1 MKQDVAVI
9 SLDAYAGQFYA
20 QQVQELFGERI
31 TVCSYSVR
39 DGSIEHMPRR
49 YDLYMVTTDAF
60 DSLGD
65 LHQYVPIDGEM
76 MEIHVTLRWDVV
88 RRLQSLPAGKRALFV
103 NLSDKMCREA
113 VTRLN
118 QLGVNQLVFD
128 LYHPGAPEPDMG
140 QYDFVITPQETRYVP
155 AGAKE
160 IIDIGQRV
168 CDSSTMIEAALRL
181 GLEELLE
188 SERFEQYQREVATNT
203 YSFDRV
209 FARGLRLESQF
220 EMLMEILDE
229 GIVGVN
235 ERGEVFAC
243 NRKLEEITGIPCGE
257 ALHRPAGAVYPFLP
271 FARCLKEKAP
281 QPARVVS
288 AGGVNINVAVA
299 PVLRGDA
306 CIGAFATVQRFN
318 DAENRQNELRS
329 QLLHKGYRAK
339 YTFDDVVGQS
349 PALLRCI
356 TILKK
361 MSLTPLPVLLIGETG
376 TGKELVSAAIH
387 QASPRANGPFI
398 TINCG
403 ALDENLLMDT
413 LFGHVKGAFTEARQP
428 RKGAFLTAEGGTLML
443 DEIGNAAPK
452 VQQALLRALST
463 RMIRPLGSDEDVP
476 FDTRIIAATNAELL
490 QDAQEGSFREDLY
503 YRLAVITIR
512 TPPLRR
518 RKSDLPLL
526 AVFFLTRA
534 AESQGLP
541 TPRLSRGALRK
552 LQEYHWPGNVR
563 ELQNCLTRALAFCEN
578 GLIFAE
584 NIQLGPDTLPGDIAR
599 PERGKLS
606 CPPARAD
613 SRQPHGEAAET
624 AESPVAQ
631 PVPAESED
639 QGAMP
644 VAEDAQP
651 RLNARLARLLPQI
664 VELGSI
670 SRQEYQDM
678 AGKDISMRTAQY
690 DLQILVRLGLVRR
703 EGRGPAQRYIVLP
716 AARGFRA

>member
-257 ALHRPAGAVYPFLP
+257 ALHRPAGAVYPFLS

-339 YTFDDVVGQS
+339 YTFDNVVGQS

-376 TGKELVSAAIH
+376 TGKELFAHAVH
-387 QASPRANGPFI
+387 NASPRAGGAFVA
-398 TINCG
+398 INC
-403 ALDENLLMDT
+403 AAMPENLLESE
-413 LFGHVKGAFTEARQP
+413 LFGYEEGAFTGAK
-428 RKGAFLTAEGGTLML
+428 KGGRLGLLEISHQGTLFLDEVEGMSPALQVKLLRVLQEREIMRVGGTS
-443 DEIGNAAPK
+443 IIP
-452 VQQALLRALST
+452 
-463 RMIRPLGSDEDVP
+463 IDV
-476 FDTRIIAATNAELL
+476 RIVAATNESLERKVAE
-490 QDAQEGSFREDLY
+490 GTFRRDLY
-503 YRLAVITIR
+503 YRLSTLPIVI
-512 TPPLRR
+512 PPLSERGDDLFLILEQFQKELGGSFR
-518 RKSDLPLL
+518 LTPQVRGFLKSY
-526 AVFFLTRA
+526 
-534 AESQGLP
+534 S
-541 TPRLSRGALRK
+541 
-552 LQEYHWPGNVR
+552 WPGNIR
-563 ELQNCLTRALAFCEN
+563 ELRNVVEYFLYTGHDPITMEDLPPTVFHRAPQAP
-578 GLIFAE
+578 IR
-584 NIQLGPDTLPGDIAR
+584 QL
-599 PERGKLS
+599 PETPQQPSSDVFRFVLEQLYQAS
-606 CPPARAD
+606 EA
-613 SRQPHGEAAET
+613 RQPIGRE
-624 AESPVAQ
+624 
-631 PVPAESED
+631 
-639 QGAMP
+639 
-644 VAEDAQP
+644 
-651 RLNARLARLLPQI
+651 RLLQLARDAFVPTSQQEI
-664 VELGSI
+664 RSI
-670 SRQEYQDM
+670 LAQM
-678 AGKDISMRTAQY
+678 ADQ
-690 DLQILVRLGLVRR
+690 GLVRVSR
-703 EGRGPAQRYIVLP
+703 GRGGSQLTPEGRQLYETGRI
-716 AARGFRA
+716 